1 MLMLMQILTHT
12 PNWVFIV
19 LGILLW
25 QGINQMRAR
34 TVGIHRATLVPL
46 AMTALSLYGVVS
58 VFGDTPQ
65 SLLTW
70 VVGGGV
76 AFAVYIQTAGAA
88 QIQYDAASR
97 RFNVPGS
104 VVPMTLFMG
113 IFLTKYTVGVST
125 TMLPALAHDSSFALF
140 IGMLYG
146 AFSGVFLA
154 RATQLWRVALAQS
167 RADAQK
173 TLLA

>member
-1 MLMLMQILTHT
+1 MLMQILTHT
-12 PNWVFIV
+12 PKWVFV
-19 LGILLW
+19 LFVALLW
-25 QGINQMRAR
+25 LGVKQMLTRSVGIN
-34 TVGIHRATLVPL
+34 RATILPL

-58 VFGDTPQ
+58 AFGDTPQ

-70 VVGGGV
+70 VVGAAA
-76 AFAVYIQTAGAA
+76 AFAVHFQLAKGA

-97 RFNVPGS
+97 RFKVPGS
-104 VVPMTLFMG
+104 VVPLVLFIG
-113 IFLTKYTVGVST
+113 IFLTRYAVGVSM
-125 TMLPALAHDSSFALF
+125 TMQPALAHDSSFALS

-154 RATQLWRVALAQS
+154 RAAQLWRVALAQPQ
-167 RADAQK
+167 ADAHK